1 MLLKK
6 FIFPLVS
13 KVAGVCT
20 VTALCL
26 LVACTDTHQESSL
39 DRNEESQQVLLASI
53 PLKNASSYSMGSV
66 IELAIESPESGLAN
80 PAAKIWASLDEYKVE
95 LAIAPPV
102 HPSVSLRHDPL
113 TPALPVNFSVASD
126 NENYYVRV
134 RWSDDSENRQH
145 SFDKFAD
152 AAAIQFALQGGM
164 QTSFM
169 MGSVNA
175 PVNMWYWNASNNQ
188 PQNLLAS
195 GFGTVT
201 DLGLGMMNVH
211 AEYLS
216 GTEPGWVVVFTR
228 PITVADDDSFSK
240 YNADFA
246 SQEQLHF
253 SLGVW
258 QGQDKQRD
266 GLKRIYPGWI
276 TVARHQTVLN

>member
-6 FIFPLVS
+6 VIFPLVS
-13 KVAGVCT
+13 RVAGVCI
-20 VTALCL
+20 VVVSCL
-26 LVACTDTHQESSL
+26 LVACSDTHQVSSL
-39 DRNEESQQVLLASI
+39 ENSEESQQALLASI
-53 PLKNASSYSMGSV
+53 PLKSASPYSMGSV
-66 IELAIESPESGLAN
+66 IELAIESPESELAN
-80 PAAKIWASLDEYKVE
+80 PAAKAWASVDEYKVE

-175 PVNMWYWNASNNQ
+175 PVNMWYWNASKNQ

-201 DLGLGMMNVH
+201 DMGLGKMSVH

-216 GTEPGWVVVFTR
+216 GAEPGWVVVFTR
-228 PITVADDDSFSK
+228 PITVADDDSSSS
-240 YNADFA
+240 YEADFA
-246 SQEQLHF
+246 DQEQVHF

-266 GLKRIYPGWI
+266 GLKRIFPGWI